1 MEKFP
6 LQAFVVEVTGNQVLL
21 NLGSLQ
27 GVVNGTVFN
36 VVEEKPPVIYKGKQF
51 TPEPGIVAKIH
62 VIRTDDE
69 FSYGHIK
76 DQRRPIEP
84 DDKLREDLNALAS
97 DKQNAKIW

>member
-27 GVVNGTVFN
+27 GVVEGTIFD
-36 VVEEKPPVIYKGKQF
+36 VVEEKPPIIYKGKQF
-51 TPEPGIVAKIH
+51 IPEPGIVAK
-62 VIRTDDE
+62 VNVVRSDDD

-76 DQRRPIEP
+76 DQRRPVKP
-84 DDKLREDLNALAS
+84 DDKLRENLNALGPDNQGS
-97 DKQNAKIW
+97 RIW